1 MEEVKPNYHINMVS
15 HQYLITT
22 LLAKKSIK
30 TLDNNFLELLLLL
43 GKITILGSSKTMEDN
58 TVRAKTSRC
67 SILAKWA

>member
-30 TLDNNFLELLLLL
+30 TFDNNFLELLLLD
-43 GKITILGSSKTMEDN
+43 KITILGYSKTTEDN
-58 TVRAKTSRC
+58 TARAKTSRC